1 MKKAIKIMKIIISVI
16 LAILSSIWVV
26 SFTMRAIATFEFAM
40 LPKLVFPI
48 IIVAIPAYLLIYN
61 TFFSEKQKWK
71 QNRGK
76 DKWK

>member
-1 MKKAIKIMKIIISVI
+1 M
-16 LAILSSIWVV
+16 LS
-26 SFTMRAIATFEFAM
+26 
-40 LPKLVFPI
+40 KLVFPI

-76 DKWK
+76 DKWELK